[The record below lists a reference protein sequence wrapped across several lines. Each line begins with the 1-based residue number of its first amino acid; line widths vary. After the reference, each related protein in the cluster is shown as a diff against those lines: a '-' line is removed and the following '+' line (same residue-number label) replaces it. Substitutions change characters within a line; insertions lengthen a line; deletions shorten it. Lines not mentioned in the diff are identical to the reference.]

1 MSAKEGSSNNLIFP
15 RILGSEFGKIGDN
28 YIHLSAQEQPW
39 AMRFGRINISGVTS
53 DELNLIKSGG
63 AIDPADCMGL
73 TGPVRSNC

>member
-1 MSAKEGSSNNLIFP
+1 MSAKEGSSNLVFP

-28 YIHLSAQEQPW
+28 YIRLSAQEQPW

-63 AIDPADCMGL
+63 ATDPADCMGL